1 MKKTFVITIFWALSQ
16 IAFAQS
22 HLNVLFIGNSYTS
35 VNNLPSL
42 IQQMGYCTG
51 DTITYQ
57 SNLPGGCTFGQHCN
71 NNSMTLICQGGWD
84 VVVLQEQS
92 QNPSFP
98 IGQVQNEVF
107 PFAKRLV
114 DSVYAN
120 NPCAN
125 PVFYMTWG
133 RKNGDPDPR
142 NVAAFPPLGS
152 YNGMDSLLA
161 LRYMMMKEDNDASVS
176 PVGKVWHYIRD
187 SFPSIELY
195 QSDESHPTLAGSYAA
210 ACSFYAVLFGKDPTN
225 VTYTSTLDAT
235 TASTIR
241 QVAKIV
247 VYDSLSKWLRPL
259 PEPDFSYAD
268 NNGGVA
274 FTNNSQKADSYLW
287 DFADGTTDTAANPT
301 HVFPAQGTYNVKL
314 IAFRHCVPDTIEKA
328 VTVNS
333 GVGLS
338 ETIGNS
344 VELFPNPTANYLRI
358 SGLEN
363 IKSVEIYSADG
374 KKVFEK
380 TSPSVTEV
388 VDTKSFASGIYAVGI
403 ITNDGAILRKK
414 LIKK

>member
-22 HLNVLFIGNSYTS
+22 HLNVLFIGNSYTD

-57 SNLPGGCTFGQHCN
+57 ANLPGGCTFGQHCN

-98 IGQVQNEVF
+98 DSQVQSECL
-107 PFAKRLV
+107 PLAKRLV

-142 NVAAFPPLGS
+142 NVAAFPPLGT

-161 LRYMMMKEDNDASVS
+161 LRYMIMKEDNDASVS

-195 QSDESHPTLAGSYAA
+195 QSDESHPTMAGSYAA
-210 ACSFYAVLFGKDPTN
+210 ACSFYAVMFRKDPTT
-225 VTYTSTLDAT
+225 VSYSSTLDSAT
-235 TASTIR
+235 AAIVK
-241 QVAKIV
+241 QVAKTV
-247 VYDSLSKWLRPL
+247 VYDSLDKWLRPR
-259 PEPDFSYAD
+259 PIADFAFAD
-268 NNGGVA
+268 AASGVS

-301 HVFPAQGTYNVKL
+301 HRFPMQGTFNVKL
-314 IAFRHCVPDTIEKA
+314 IAMRHCNVTDTITKA
-328 VTVNS
+328 VTVNAGAGIS
-333 GVGLS
+333 TATEAAIDLY
-338 ETIGNS
+338 
-344 VELFPNPTANYLRI
+344 PNPATNYLRI
-358 SGLEN
+358 SGLDN
-363 IKSVEIYSADG
+363 ATRIAVLSADG
-374 KKVFEK
+374 KKVFE
-380 TSPSVTEV
+380 TNI
-388 VDTKSFASGIYAVGI
+388 SGN
-403 ITNDGAILRKK
+403 T
-414 LIKK
+414 

>member
-1 MKKTFVITIFWALSQ
+1 MKKTITLTLFWALCQ
-16 IAFAQS
+16 LAVAQQNI
-22 HLNVLFIGNSYTS
+22 NVLFIGNSYTD

-42 IQQMGYCTG
+42 IQQMGYSTG

-57 SNLPGGCTFGQHCN
+57 SNLPGGSTFGQHCN
-71 NNSMTLICQGGWD
+71 NNSMTLIRQGGWD

-92 QNPSFP
+92 QAPSFP
-98 IGQVQNEVF
+98 DVQVQNEVF

-133 RKNGDPDPR
+133 RKYGDPD
-142 NVAAFPPLGS
+142 NGAIFPPIAT

-161 LRYMMMKEDNDASVS
+161 LRYMIMKEDNDASVS

-187 SFPSIELY
+187 SFPSIVLY
-195 QSDESHPTLAGSYAA
+195 QSDNSHPSMAGSYAA
-210 ACSFYAVLFGKDPTN
+210 ACSFYTVLFGKDPTGI
-225 VTYTSTLDAT
+225 TYTSSLDAA
-235 TASTIR
+235 TATTIR
-241 QVAKIV
+241 QVAKKV

-259 PEPDFSYAD
+259 PDADFSYSD
-268 NNGGVA
+268 NNGSVT

-314 IAFRHCVPDTIEKA
+314 IAFRHCVPDTVVKA
-328 VTVNS
+328 ITVNS

-338 ETIGNS
+338 ETVGNS
-344 VELFPNPTANYLRI
+344 IELFPNPTANYLRI

-363 IKSVEIYSADG
+363 VESIEIYSADG

-380 TSPSVTEV
+380 ASPSVTEV
-388 VDTKSFASGIYAVGI
+388 VDTKSFAGGIYAVGI
-403 ITNDGAILRKK
+403 ITNDGSILRKK

>member
-1 MKKTFVITIFWALSQ
+1 MKKTITLTLFWALCQ
-16 IAFAQS
+16 LAVAQQNI
-22 HLNVLFIGNSYTS
+22 NVLFIGNSYTD
-35 VNNLPSL
+35 VNNLPAL
-42 IQQMGYCTG
+42 IQQMGYSTG
-51 DTITYQ
+51 DTMTYQ
-57 SNLPGGCTFGQHCN
+57 SNLPGGCTFSQHCT
-71 NNSMTLICQGGWD
+71 NNSMTLIRHGGWD
-84 VVVLQEQS
+84 AVVLQEQS
-92 QNPSFP
+92 QAPSFP
-98 IGQVQNEVF
+98 DVQVQNEVF

-133 RKNGDPDPR
+133 RKYGDPD
-142 NVAAFPPLGS
+142 NGAIFPPIAT

-161 LRYMMMKEDNDASVS
+161 LRYMIMKEDNDASVS

-195 QSDESHPTLAGSYAA
+195 QSDNSHPSMAGSYAA
-210 ACSFYAVLFGKDPTN
+210 ACSFYTVLFGKDPTGI
-225 VTYTSTLDAT
+225 TYTSSLDAA
-235 TASTIR
+235 TATTIR
-241 QVAKIV
+241 QVAKKV

-259 PEPDFSYAD
+259 PDADFSYSD

-314 IAFRHCVPDTIEKA
+314 IAFRHCVPDTVVKA
-328 VTVNS
+328 ITLNS

-338 ETIGNS
+338 ETVGNS
-344 VELFPNPTANYLRI
+344 IELFPNPTANYLRI

-363 IKSVEIYSADG
+363 VESIEIYSADG

-403 ITNDGAILRKK
+403 ITNDGSILRKK

>member
-1 MKKTFVITIFWALSQ
+1 MKKTITFTLFWAFCQL
-16 IAFAQS
+16 AVAQS
-22 HLNVLFIGNSYTS
+22 NINVLFIGNSYTD
-35 VNNLPSL
+35 VNNLPAI
-42 IQQMGYCTG
+42 IQQMGYSTG
-51 DTITYQ
+51 DTMTYQ
-57 SNLPGGCTFGQHCN
+57 ANLPGGCNFAQHCT
-71 NNSMTLICQGGWD
+71 NNSMTLIRQGGWD
-84 VVVLQEQS
+84 AVVLQEQS

-98 IGQVQNEVF
+98 DSQVEVECL
-107 PFAKRLV
+107 PFAARLV

-133 RKNGDPDPR
+133 RKNGDAR
-142 NVAAFPPLGS
+142 NGAIFPPIAT

-161 LRYMMMKEDNDASVS
+161 LRYMMMKDSNDASVS

-195 QSDESHPTLAGSYAA
+195 QADESHPSMEGSYAA
-210 ACSFYAVLFGKDPTN
+210 ACSFYAVLFGKDPTGIS
-225 VTYTSTLDAT
+225 YTASLDAA

-241 QVAKIV
+241 LVAKKV

-259 PEPDFSYAD
+259 PDADFSYSD

-314 IAFRHCVPDTIEKA
+314 IAFRHCVPDTVVKA
-328 VTVNS
+328 ITVNS

-338 ETIGNS
+338 ETVGNS
-344 VELFPNPTANYLRI
+344 IELFPNPTANYLRI

-363 IKSVEIYSADG
+363 VESVEIYSADG

-388 VDTKSFASGIYAVGI
+388 IDTKSFASGIYAVGI
-403 ITNDGAILRKK
+403 ITNDGSILRKK